1 MVDVDSVVSILHDE
15 PQKPS
20 MAKFVN
26 GRVTV
31 SVLRTMR
38 DWKQHAQHA
47 DRAPVQLDTFRT

>member
-38 DWKQHAQHA
+38 DWKQHA